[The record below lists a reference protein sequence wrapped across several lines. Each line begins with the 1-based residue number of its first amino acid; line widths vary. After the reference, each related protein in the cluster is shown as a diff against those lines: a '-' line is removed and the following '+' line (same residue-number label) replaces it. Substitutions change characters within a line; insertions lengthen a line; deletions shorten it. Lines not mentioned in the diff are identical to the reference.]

1 MASDPGNCPRCELPL
16 MLTCEMR
23 AFSKDDL
30 EAEMERQ
37 QALAEQR
44 RELPLV

>member
-1 MASDPGNCPRCELPL
+1 

-30 EAEMERQ
+30 EAEVERQ
-37 QALAEQR
+37 RALAEQR
-44 RELPLV
+44 AELPLV